1 MDGTLTVAVHD
12 FDAIRD
18 ALKIPQGK
26 RILEAIN
33 EMPSKKR
40 ESLYQQLDDIE
51 KELISQTTPQNNAFE
66 LLSILHKNDS
76 NLGILTRNSK
86 KNAQKTLFNC
96 GFSEF
101 FDQNHILGRESVVP
115 KPDPDGIHQLLDLWS
130 ARPDQTVM
138 VGDHPMDIEAGLNA
152 GTLTI
157 FINSEKRSFNNNKPD
172 LSFKS
177 IDELLMLLKKGKT
190 RY

>member
-1 MDGTLTVAVHD
+1 MDGTLTKAIHD

-18 ALKIPQGK
+18 ALGIPQGK

-33 EMPSKKR
+33 QMPSERAEK
-40 ESLYQQLDDIE
+40 LYQQLDDIE
-51 KELISQTTPQNNAFE
+51 MGLISQTSPQDSAFE
-66 LLSILHKNDS
+66 LLSILHKNGS
-76 NLGILTRNSK
+76 NLGVLTRNNT
-86 KNAQKTLFNC
+86 KNAQQTLFNC

-101 FDQNHILGRESVVP
+101 FDQSYILGRESVVP

-130 ARPDQTVM
+130 ANPDQTVM
-138 VGDHPMDIEAGLNA
+138 VGDHAMDIEAGLNA

-157 FINSEKRSFNNNKPD
+157 FINSENGSFINNKPD

-177 IDELLMLLKKGKT
+177 IDELLMLLKK
-190 RY
+190 R